1 MSTRI
6 LITGGAGQIGTRYAR
21 TCAGR
26 YEVTLVDLPG
36 RFGPEH
42 HTLGRLVEADLTDLA
57 ALGEV
62 FEGVDVVL
70 HLAGQ
75 RRPVALWESLLPANV
90 VGTYNT
96 VVAAISAR
104 CRRVIYASSVHAVT
118 GYPYGVTVREEDP
131 VLPGDLYGVTK
142 CFGEAL
148 GAYAAAREGLAF
160 TALRIGAYQ
169 DPDVPRGAS
178 SGERMRDYCAAED
191 LHQLIDAILAADED
205 GFQIYNAVSANTV
218 HRLPMDKARRRLGV
232 EPQSDAFAY
241 VPELAAGLE
250 AVGTLEDAPLP
261 SGMRADIDRL
271 REREEAASG

>member
-1 MSTRI
+1 MTMRL
-6 LITGGAGQIGTRYAR
+6 LITGAAGQIGTRYAR
-21 TCAGR
+21 HCAGR
-26 YEVTLVDLPG
+26 YDLTLLDLPDT
-36 RFGPEH
+36 FGPEH
-42 HTLGRLVEADLTDLA
+42 HALGRTVEADLSELSQ
-57 ALGEV
+57 LSGV
-62 FEGVDVVL
+62 FDGVEL

-90 VGTYNT
+90 VATYNT
-96 VVAAISAR
+96 VAAAVAAR
-104 CRRVIYASSVHAVT
+104 CRRVVYASSVHAVT
-118 GYPYGVTVREEDP
+118 GHRHGMVVREEDP

-148 GAYAAAREGLAF
+148 GSYAAAREGLAF
-160 TALRIGAYQ
+160 TALRIGAYE
-169 DPDVPRGAS
+169 DPDVPRGTS

-191 LHQLIDAILAADED
+191 LYELIDAILAADED

-250 AVGTLEDAPLP
+250 AIGTLEDAPLP
-261 SGMRADIDRL
+261 SGMRADINRL